1 MIRLL
6 EGVRRTRALFAVRCL
21 EIELHGQNE
30 VLATCQDEKTSI
42 SVRVARRMTQHDLAR
57 ARADYHALLQP
68 GDRRT
73 WEVA

>member
-1 MIRLL
+1 MIRIV
-6 EGVRRTRALFAVRCL
+6 GVVKRTRALFAVRCL

-30 VLATCQDEKTSI
+30 VLATCCDEKTCI
-42 SVRVARRMTQHDLAR
+42 AVRVARRMTRQSLAR

-73 WEVA
+73 WELA